1 MVVINSFL
9 SYLLLFVVLVAI
21 AVAGAMLGIKWAKSK
36 NAKMVAQQDG
46 TESAE
51 E

>member
-21 AVAGAMLGIKWAKSK
+21 AVAGVMLGIKWAKSK
-36 NAKMVAQQDG
+36 NAKMAAQQDN
-46 TESAE
+46 TERAE